1 MAATKKDIE
10 LQIHLSADTK
20 AAKQQLDEL
29 YKKAQSQGIF
39 NSKEGRQRSGV
50 TKGAYNTLGTLSG
63 KESLNEQEAKQY
75 SKAFNLVLQNLL
87 AMYKDSGKINSGLAD
102 LVTKQSKIQSQ
113 LNKANTT
120 ANTYLR
126 QNLATD
132 PETGELS
139 PTKTKIKEFTKGLNI
154 HKIKTD
160 GTPYAQQL
168 TDPNKLKETEHYSM
182 DGKEVTGKDILNK
195 VETYSNNLVKDYN
208 ELSKATE
215 GLKTQLKSLT
225 NQIEQTKEKSSTSDI
240 EQDVQTL
247 SQITAS
253 GNTSFNKDID
263 AASKEKSENAESGKV
278 LKDAKKQQTLL
289 GRAFQQYTLYNVLIR
304 SIRTSVNSA
313 IKTITSLDKSLTEQA
328 MVTGKTRQQTY
339 KLLQSYQE
347 LASQLGTTS
356 SEVASVVTKY
366 MQQGK
371 TTEESLTLATAAIS
385 AAKVAGIDAS
395 QSIDYLT
402 TALNGFQ
409 LSSSDAM
416 EVSDK
421 FAAIA
426 ANAAT
431 SYEEIATALSKVA
444 SQANSAGMSIDYT
457 TALLAKGLETTREAP
472 ETIGTALKTII
483 ARMREL
489 SDYGE
494 TLSDGVD
501 VNNVETQLAYIGISL
516 RNASGELRSTEDV
529 LNELGLA
536 WDNLSS
542 NQQAAV
548 AKALAG
554 TRQQSRLIAM
564 MSDYDRTL
572 ELQNISLQA
581 SGATAAQSEKY
592 LQGME
597 AAINKVKVAW
607 EEFTSTITDSDFL
620 IDLVNFFGNA
630 VSFISEALNNAAVV
644 TGLFVTGGAILLEKA
659 KITALQV
666 LSEQQQVDLAQ
677 QQNELEEKRKL
688 VKDAEVALEV
698 AQNKEK
704 EAAQKKEEA
713 NNKYIQKQEETKQVL
728 AKKTTALRVQGVY
741 EEAAARAQQDKKEKE
756 DALEDLKDQQ
766 RAAQASLREARKKG
780 KYTKGGNKTEIA
792 QAQSEYAKL
801 SNQIKIA
808 ESSLSSASKQE
819 AEWNNKLEKQ
829 KKIVSDLDKEWKK
842 AKSEEDQAEKVF
854 NESSDALDNAS
865 QEVKNAQGNLE
876 EASNAVE
883 AFKEEISKTLT
894 GSSTKLGQF
903 GTKIKAVAGQ
913 IPGIKQLRTAFQS
926 LEKTCKSLGVQ
937 MSSVLLP
944 VVVAIGAAVAVAVV
958 AYVAWYNSLEQY
970 EKRMNNTVKSL
981 NNAIYTNTSTISKLN
996 DATDAWD
1003 DYNEELIHTK
1013 DSADSLSESLE
1024 AVKDSLTD
1032 EQQETYEKLTS
1043 NEDKVAYLKEIAAD
1057 LQEEIDDD
1065 RKELLEQVYKYQ
1077 RKAGKSVWDSDNTDL
1092 ITNLASGLKSNIN
1105 SVFNKTLDGLD
1116 IETATSNSI
1125 LSSFQS
1131 LLGNVSNQ
1139 TVQKLAE
1146 DSDQVTKIAN
1156 QMANTFVKTSEE
1168 ANAAASTVL
1177 SSDSYT
1183 LQEKIDAYN
1192 ALANSISSVADKEVV
1207 DALATEYQDIVAIA
1221 AYSQETIDY
1230 LSQSSNYTEMLND
1243 VNAAFIKIG
1252 KSIEEAKDLTGQFYE
1267 YLATDQ
1273 SVSQAIDNLGLTATE
1288 AIKVINAFD
1297 SATGTTQLNMGQNL
1311 TSWENTISAIYE
1323 NAAKWN
1329 EMTRSEQAQYMAENS
1344 ELFSDAN
1351 MLKAFQS
1358 GNYNQIYEALLN
1370 NDTIQK
1376 GYKTQLSN
1384 IEEQIEIEEARIAAQ
1399 QEAIANKE
1407 DGWEDIT
1414 IDTQYLDWL
1423 KEQYSDYYDQLD
1435 SLAQA
1440 SLETRK
1446 SQQDSALSAYKE
1458 YLQTEND
1465 ATEDALTKRKEAY
1478 QNYFDAINEAEED
1491 QDYEEEANQIIA
1503 NMSKVGV
1510 SADASSQKQLSEM
1523 EQSLEDLEEERLDT
1537 LRERAQEALVQD
1549 IDDQI
1554 DEMNDTLDELLDN
1567 ERALLASM
1575 TGQWDTE
1582 EGQQGFVASMLQS
1595 KINEGATAME
1605 IADYL
1610 NTLQSTYGYGLD
1622 SINWDSISAGS
1633 DNNTTVLNIGGE
1645 EITLTS
1651 DQQQDLYSVIKNALR
1666 QIGVGGT
1673 TYGK

>member
-20 AAKQQLDEL
+20 AAKQQLDDL
-29 YKKAQSQGIF
+29 YKKAQSQGVF
-39 NSKEGRQRSGV
+39 NSKEGRQRSAV

-63 KESLNEQEAKQY
+63 KDSLNEQEAKQY

-102 LVTKQSKIQSQ
+102 LVTKQSKVQNQ
-113 LNKANTT
+113 LNKANTV
-120 ANTYLR
+120 ANAYLR

-139 PTKTKIKEFTKGLNI
+139 PTKTKVKEFTKGLNI

-168 TDPNKLKETEHYSM
+168 TDPNKLKEIEHYSM

-208 ELSKATE
+208 NLSKATE
-215 GLKTQLKSLT
+215 ELKTQLKSLT
-225 NQIEQTKEKSSTSDI
+225 DQIKQTKEKSSTSDI

-247 SQITAS
+247 SQITVS
-253 GNTSFNKDID
+253 GNTSFNKDLD
-263 AASKEKSENAESGKV
+263 TVSKEKSENAESGKV

-313 IKTITSLDKSLTEQA
+313 IRTITSLDKSLTEQA

-385 AAKVAGIDAS
+385 AAKVAGVDAS

-516 RNASGELRSTEDV
+516 RNSSGELRSTEDV

-620 IDLVNFFGNA
+620 VGLVNGFGTAMEFTVNMLSHWQTLVPLMLTGVA
-630 VSFISEALNNAAVV
+630 ALF
-644 TGLFVTGGAILLEKA
+644 TKA
-659 KITALQV
+659 TLDARAEV
-666 LSEQQQVDLAQ
+666 AAQ
-677 QQNELEEKRKL
+677 QQLDMAAKMEKIQKAQDDYKKAQQEEEKANNDYIL
-688 VKDAEVALEV
+688 AL
-698 AQNKEK
+698 KEK
-704 EAAQKKEEA
+704 QQATEEVTAAKEELSAAKKIQSQDEINKGILKEQKTKLEIEKQTYRAQKDEYKKLREKAQQSGDTEAVNKYQALLNEARESYKQTNNDLDTNREAIQKVDKAIEEDTETIKKRDEAVQDAQDKLNALQKAEQEATEKVTAA
-713 NNKYIQKQEETKQVL
+713 NNNLES
-728 AKKTTALRVQGVY
+728 AKKTTESA
-741 EEAAARAQQDKKEKE
+741 KK
-756 DALEDLKDQQ
+756 
-766 RAAQASLREARKKG
+766 
-780 KYTKGGNKTEIA
+780 
-792 QAQSEYAKL
+792 
-801 SNQIKIA
+801 
-808 ESSLSSASKQE
+808 
-819 AEWNNKLEKQ
+819 
-829 KKIVSDLDKEWKK
+829 
-842 AKSEEDQAEKVF
+842 
-854 NESSDALDNAS
+854 ALDNLKESLENSLSLGSTNAKKFLAVLK
-865 QEVKNAQGNLE
+865 QFPGVKQ
-876 EASNAVE
+876 
-883 AFKEEISKTLT
+883 I
-894 GSSTKLGQF
+894 TKLQGVITKAATAMGVSVGALA
-903 GTKIKAVAGQ
+903 GTIAIFAAAVTAIAG
-913 IPGIKQLRTAFQS
+913 TAF
-926 LEKTCKSLGVQ
+926 LV
-937 MSSVLLP
+937 
-944 VVVAIGAAVAVAVV
+944 
-958 AYVAWYNSLEQY
+958 WYNSLEQF
-970 EKRMNNTVKSL
+970 EKRMNDTVKSL

-1003 DYNEELIHTK
+1003 DYNEKLIHTK

-1024 AVKDSLTD
+1024 TVKDSLTD

-1043 NEDKVAYLKEIAAD
+1043 NEDKVAYLKAIAAD

-1065 RKELLEQVYKYQ
+1065 RKELLNQVYKYQ

-1146 DSDQVTKIAN
+1146 DSDQVAKIAN

-1207 DALATEYQDIVAIA
+1207 DALAEEYQDIVAIA
-1221 AYSQETIDY
+1221 EYSQETIDY
-1230 LSQSSNYTEMLND
+1230 LSQSSNYIEMLND

-1311 TSWENTISAIYE
+1311 TSWENIISAVYE

-1329 EMTRSEQAQYMAENS
+1329 EMTRSEQAQYMAENG

-1370 NDTIQK
+1370 NDTIQE

-1423 KEQYSDYYDQLD
+1423 KEQYGDYYDQLD

-1446 SQQDSALSAYKE
+1446 TQQDSALSAYKE

-1510 SADASSQKQLSEM
+1510 NADASSQKQLSEM

-1582 EGQQGFVASMLQS
+1582 EGQQDFVASMLQS

-1605 IADYL
+1605 VADYL

-1633 DNNTTVLNIGGE
+1633 NNNTTVLNIGGE

-1666 QIGVGGT
+1666 QIGIGGT

>member
-20 AAKQQLDEL
+20 AAKQQLDDL

-39 NSKEGRQRSGV
+39 NSKEGRQRSAV
-50 TKGAYNTLGTLSG
+50 TKGSYNILNTLAG

-102 LVTKQSKIQSQ
+102 LVTKQTKIQNQ
-113 LNKANTT
+113 LNRANTA

-132 PETGELS
+132 PETGELF
-139 PTKTKIKEFTKGLNI
+139 PTKTKVKEFTKGLNI

-168 TDPNKLKETEHYSM
+168 TDPNRLKATEHYLM
-182 DGKEVTGKDILNK
+182 DGKEVTGKDIISK
-195 VETYSNNLVKDYN
+195 VETYSNNLVKDYQD
-208 ELSKATE
+208 LSKAAKD
-215 GLKTQLKSLT
+215 LKEQLQKLT
-225 NQIEQTKEKSSTSDI
+225 SQISQTSEKSSSSNI
-240 EQDVQTL
+240 EQDVQAL

-263 AASKEKSENAESGKV
+263 IEVKKQSENQESGKV
-278 LKDAKKQQTLL
+278 LKEASKQQTLL

-607 EEFTSTITDSDFL
+607 EEFTSVITDSDFL
-620 IDLVNFFGNA
+620 VGLVNGFGTAMEFTVNMLSHWQTLIPLLLTGVA
-630 VSFISEALNNAAVV
+630 AL
-644 TGLFVTGGAILLEKA
+644 TTKA
-659 KITALQV
+659 TLDA
-666 LSEQQQVDLAQ
+666 
-677 QQNELEEKRKL
+677 R
-688 VKDAEVALEV
+688 AEVAAQKQLDMNAEMEKIQEAENQVKEAQQNQEKANNDYILTQKEKQQATEEV
-698 AQNKEK
+698 TAAKANLAAAQNIQSQNEINKKLLEEQKIRLQIEKQQYSARVAEYTELRNKAQAAGDTEQAKQYQTLLNEARNTKKQVENNLNYNAEQLKAVDKAIEKDTETVEKRNKAVEEAQNRLDELKEK
-704 EAAQKKEEA
+704 ETKAGEAVTAAKQNLDSATEA
-713 NNKYIQKQEETKQVL
+713 TES
-728 AKKTTALRVQGVY
+728 AK
-741 EEAAARAQQDKKEKE
+741 
-756 DALEDLKDQQ
+756 
-766 RAAQASLREARKKG
+766 
-780 KYTKGGNKTEIA
+780 
-792 QAQSEYAKL
+792 
-801 SNQIKIA
+801 
-808 ESSLSSASKQE
+808 
-819 AEWNNKLEKQ
+819 NKLEELKKSLENSLSLGATVGKRIQAVVKQ
-829 KKIVSDLDKEWKK
+829 L
-842 AKSEEDQAEKVF
+842 
-854 NESSDALDNAS
+854 
-865 QEVKNAQGNLE
+865 
-876 EASNAVE
+876 
-883 AFKEEISKTLT
+883 
-894 GSSTKLGQF
+894 
-903 GTKIKAVAGQ
+903 
-913 IPGIKQLRTAFQS
+913 PGIKQITKWGSSIKAAATAA
-926 LEKTCKSLGVQ
+926 GV
-937 MSSVLLP
+937 SV
-944 VVVAIGAAVAVAVV
+944 GALTGTIAVFAAAVVAVAGTAFLV
-958 AYVAWYNSLEQY
+958 WYNSLEQF

-981 NNAIYTNTSTISKLN
+981 NNAIYTNTSTISKLK

-1013 DSADSLSESLE
+1013 DSADQLAESLE
-1024 AVKDSLTD
+1024 TVKDSLTD

-1043 NEDKVAYLKEIAAD
+1043 PEDKVAYLKSIAAD
-1057 LQEEIDDD
+1057 LQEEIEDD
-1065 RKELLEQVYKYQ
+1065 RKELLKQVYKYQ
-1077 RKAGKSVWDSDNTDL
+1077 RKAGKSIWDSDNTDL
-1092 ITNLASGLKSNIN
+1092 ITNMASGLKSNIN
-1105 SVFNKTLDGLD
+1105 SVFNKTLNGLD

-1139 TVQKLAE
+1139 TIQKLAE
-1146 DSDQVTKIAN
+1146 DSDQITKIAN

-1177 SSDSYT
+1177 ASDSYT

-1192 ALANSISSVADKEVV
+1192 ALANSISSIADKEVV
-1207 DALATEYQDIVAIA
+1207 DALAEEYQDIVALA

-1243 VNAAFIKIG
+1243 VNAAFIKVG
-1252 KSIEEAKDLTGQFYE
+1252 KSTAEAADLTKQFYE

-1297 SATGTTQLNMGQNL
+1297 SATGITQLNMGQNL
-1311 TSWENTISAIYE
+1311 TSWENTISAVYE

-1370 NDTIQK
+1370 NDTIQE
-1376 GYKTQLSN
+1376 GFKTQLSN
-1384 IEEQIEIEEARIAAQ
+1384 IEEQIEIEEARIKAQ

-1407 DGWEDIT
+1407 EGWEDIT

-1458 YLQTEND
+1458 YLQAEND

-1582 EGQQGFVASMLQS
+1582 EGQQDFVASMLQS

-1666 QIGVGGT
+1666 QIGIGGT
-1673 TYGK
+1673 TYGSK